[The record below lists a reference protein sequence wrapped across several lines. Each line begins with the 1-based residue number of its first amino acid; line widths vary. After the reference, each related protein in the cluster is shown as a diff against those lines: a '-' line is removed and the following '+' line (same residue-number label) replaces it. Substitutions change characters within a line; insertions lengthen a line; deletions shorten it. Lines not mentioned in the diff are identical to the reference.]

1 MLAIH
6 SMKKQHHVSVPSIYF
21 FKFVHFDDNF
31 FFPHNQ
37 ATQGTEV
44 FAELVSRLR
53 FRRLVFADFLFLSQ
67 K

>member
-1 MLAIH
+1 MTT
-6 SMKKQHHVSVPSIYF
+6 F
-21 FKFVHFDDNF
+21 FS
-31 FFPHNQ
+31 HNQ
-37 ATQGTEV
+37 AAQGTEV